1 MQKECLCIQ
10 IIIIQCFSSNT
21 MTTELP
27 DMFENERLNL
37 KSGHFLKE
45 AKKCV
50 LPNDVVI
57 KFLLSLA

>member
-1 MQKECLCIQ
+1 
-10 IIIIQCFSSNT
+10 

-27 DMFENERLNL
+27 DMFEIERLNL
-37 KSGHFLKE
+37 KIGHFLKE
-45 AKKCV
+45 ARKCV